1 MADAPASRTVTALT
15 MALAIATAALAAEPD
30 VWATC
35 ARNAEQAN
43 EAFTRCNRMVHAWY
57 KHKGT
62 ANMLVPQNLR
72 SRQWNGHNAA
82 ADLWSFFVLTAHLTD
97 QKVLGAMVRQT
108 LRDDIALTTRV
119 GWLTADFDIDKNA
132 FVRKE
137 PDVNRL
143 IFSNSEYVKDGLLP
157 ICELM
162 GQTVWFD
169 RARGLIEDIC
179 TRAPVETKFGNIPS
193 ESAELNGEMLQ
204 NLCRFYC
211 ATRDE
216 RYKQWAFRIADAYFL
231 DALPKCNDLPC
242 HSWDFANGK
251 PRSDRLSLSDHGNE
265 IVFGLSEAMVLA
277 HVYDEERAPKYIA
290 AMKRMVD
297 KLLAIAVNEH
307 GLFMHSIQPSTGKV
321 LRRNVPDTWGYSLDG
336 VYALHMVTGEAKY
349 RDAVA
354 RALKGINADPRYRN
368 WGGADAFADSIES
381 GIVLLNR
388 IPEPEGFEWL
398 EATVKPFLAKQ
409 RADGI
414 IEGWHGDGNY
424 ARTALMYALMK
435 TAGTRVEPWR
445 PDLKFGAVVRDGKL
459 YVQLT
464 ADRPWEGKLFFDYPR
479 HRYHFGLTLNYPRL
493 NEYPEWYAI
502 DPDRSYL
509 VTTVGGRAL
518 RKGGHMLLRGLYV
531 SLADKPTQLII
542 ERVATMADQYRPGTP
557 PDPRA
562 LVTELTPIQ
571 AAQVPGGILARPG
584 GPKIEPA
591 VAGAK
596 LSLRVV
602 CAKPWSG
609 ILLFDYPNC
618 HMELGRRPGS
628 PKERAAASPYHV
640 DPVRLYQVA
649 VNGKALAPMLGD
661 DLIRGLPAHG
671 PSTIVVEPRPGPPYG
686 GKAILIEAPPA
697 VGGDG
702 TVRIPITVSNETGR
716 AAEVVLK
723 TDFGKIE
730 PAKLSLPVGKSAEAT
745 LTCEIAKAGEATI
758 TATMAGGQ
766 PVGSQTIRLVHGKN
780 LVGFKAFDDQ
790 EYNGVPYLWC
800 GRKPIAFS
808 LPARPGKPQTL
819 HLLWGSK
826 GGERKAKVTIN
837 GKAQTVSQGGYDGF
851 KWLTIA
857 IEPERVKRDT
867 VTVRIEKLAEAGAA
881 FISQAKLTSP

>member
-1 MADAPASRTVTALT
+1 MTRTTRVAV
-15 MALAIATAALAAEPD
+15 AIALVTVFAGHVRAGEPD
-30 VWATC
+30 VWAVC
-35 ARNAEQAN
+35 ARNADQAN

-62 ANMLVPQNLR
+62 GNMLVPQNLR
-72 SRQWNGHNAA
+72 SRQWNGHNSA
-82 ADLWSFFVLTAHLTD
+82 ADLWSFFVLTAHCTD
-97 QKVLGAMVRQT
+97 PDGLGTMVRQT
-108 LRDDIALTTRV
+108 LRDDVALTTRV
-119 GWLTADFDIDKNA
+119 GWLTDDFDIDRNR

-137 PDVNRL
+137 PGLPHL
-143 IFSNSEYVKDGLLP
+143 IMTNSEYVKDGLLP

-169 RARGLIEDIC
+169 RARGLIEAIC
-179 TRAPVETKFGNIPS
+179 TRAPVPTAFGNIPS

-204 NLCRFYC
+204 NLCRFFC

-242 HSWDFANGK
+242 HSWDFAAGK

-277 HVYDEERAPKYIA
+277 HHYDKARAPNYIA

-307 GLFMHSIQPSTGKV
+307 GLFMRAIQPSTGKV
-321 LRRNVPDTWGYSLDG
+321 TSRSVPDTWGYSLDG
-336 VYALHMVTGEAKY
+336 VYALYMVTGETKY

-354 RALKGINADPRYRN
+354 RALKGINADPKYRN

-388 IPEPEGFEWL
+388 IPEPEGFAWL

-435 TAGTRVEPWR
+435 TAGTRVQPWR
-445 PDLKFGAVVRDGKL
+445 PDLKFGAVVRDKTL
-459 YVQLT
+459 YVQVT
-464 ADRPWEGKLFFDYPR
+464 ADKPWAGKLFFDYAR
-479 HRYHFGLTLNYPRL
+479 HRHHFGLPLNYPRL
-493 NEYPEWYAI
+493 NEYPEWY
-502 DPDRSYL
+502 PLEPLRSYA
-509 VTTVGGRAL
+509 VTCGGEPPRRRPGYELLQGLKLSVGGEPVRVVVKAL
-518 RKGGHMLLRGLYV
+518 PGPIPEQARI
-531 SLADKPTQLII
+531 PTYPPVEAMAVVPPAGVFPGEHARELKLQASTHGARLTL
-542 ERVATMADQYRPGTP
+542 RVAS
-557 PDPRA
+557 
-562 LVTELTPIQ
+562 
-571 AAQVPGGILARPG
+571 
-584 GPKIEPA
+584 
-591 VAGAK
+591 AK
-596 LSLRVV
+596 
-602 CAKPWSG
+602 AWSG
-609 ILLFDYPNC
+609 TLYFDYPRC
-618 HMELGRRPGS
+618 HMQLGRRL
-628 PKERAAASPYHV
+628 ERPADWVDDPRYAI
-640 DPVRLYQVA
+640 DPVRLYHVT
-649 VNGKALAPMLGD
+649 VDGEALEPMLGD
-661 DLIRGLPAHG
+661 DLLRGLLLELQKG
-671 PSTIVVEPRPGPPYG
+671 TTVIDVEPLPGPPYG
-686 GKAILIEAPPA
+686 GKAIIIEAPPA

-702 TVRIPITVSNETGR
+702 TVRIPITVGNETGR

-730 PAKLSLPVGKSAEAT
+730 PAKLNLPVGKSAEAT

-800 GRKPIAFS
+800 GRSPIDFS
-808 LPARPGKPQTL
+808 LPAKPGKAHTL

-826 GGERKAKVTIN
+826 GDARKAKVTIN
-837 GKAQTVSQGGYDGF
+837 GKAQEVSQGGYDGF
-851 KWLTIA
+851 KWLKLA
-857 IEPERVKRDT
+857 IEPERVKGKA
-867 VTVRIEKLAEAGAA
+867 VTVRIEKLADTGAA